1 MAISTLSLLTIPPAG
16 ESDIGAGRER
26 ARPRSPPPIR
36 ALEVSIRR
44 RVKGEGGRAYPLG
57 DVMCLL
63 SCGDTPARAKV
74 GGMRELLSV
83 FQDSV
88 EGLRSA
94 VVDAL
99 EVRSMRKR
107 G

>member
-1 MAISTLSLLTIPPAG
+1 MAISTLSLPTMPPAG

-44 RVKGEGGRAYPLG
+44 RVKGEGGREYPLG

-74 GGMRELLSV
+74 GGMRELSV